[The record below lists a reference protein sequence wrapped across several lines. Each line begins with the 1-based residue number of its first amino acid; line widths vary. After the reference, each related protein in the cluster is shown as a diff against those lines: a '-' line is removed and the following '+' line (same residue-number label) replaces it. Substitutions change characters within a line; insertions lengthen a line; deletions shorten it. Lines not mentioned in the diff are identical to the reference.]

1 MTVDEK
7 MREFKKTEKVKMRA
21 EINEMV
27 ERVKSSKFAAYSE
40 KLETIRER
48 KIEIKK
54 RYKKKEDDYLNKVVR
69 PKSLKTPL
77 TQTQIQKLYRD
88 RLKAERTRQK
98 DVAEALAREFKGV
111 SYENLL
117 KNLASNANLA
127 KDPKKIRNLSNAA
140 KIVEHLKLNF
150 DFNFELNTARKNAEV
165 YFRKKPILLNQ

>member
-54 RYKKKEDDYLNKVVR
+54 RYKKKRRL
-69 PKSLKTPL
+69 PK
-77 TQTQIQKLYRD
+77 
-88 RLKAERTRQK
+88 
-98 DVAEALAREFKGV
+98 
-111 SYENLL
+111 
-117 KNLASNANLA
+117 
-127 KDPKKIRNLSNAA
+127 
-140 KIVEHLKLNF
+140 
-150 DFNFELNTARKNAEV
+150 
-165 YFRKKPILLNQ
+165 